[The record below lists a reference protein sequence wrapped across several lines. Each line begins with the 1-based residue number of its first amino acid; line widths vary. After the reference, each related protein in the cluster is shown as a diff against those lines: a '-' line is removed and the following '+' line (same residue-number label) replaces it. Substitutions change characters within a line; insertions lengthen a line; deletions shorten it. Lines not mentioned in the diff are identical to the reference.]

1 MPSGRSD
8 SAVKLITYSEELVD
22 GKPFYEFSNSRPVKA
37 LNREPAGH
45 AFHSAALKLLG
56 CAEKPSAGEGSN
68 KKVGDDDKEEEYSFP
83 SFNPYANNKANK
95 KKKKKPGAQQQQD
108 HQQDHYALLGLR
120 NLRYLATEDQIK
132 KSYREAALK
141 HHPDKQ
147 HAALLLAEETEEAK
161 EAKKDEIDSRFR
173 AIQEAYEVLMDP
185 TKRKIFDSTDEFDDE
200 DCSPQEFFKV
210 FGPAFK
216 RIAKLWAKT
225 SQRVPDLG
233 DENTKLKDVEKFY
246 SFWYGFKSLREF
258 PDRGKHD
265 LEKADSRQERRWM
278 ERENAKKTAKDRK
291 EDDVRIRNLV
301 DNAYRIDPRI
311 AKREEEEEAKKQRK
325 KEAKVMAEKK
335 REEEAA
341 EKEKMRKEEA
351 KESAEKLKKEKE
363 KERKLLL
370 KERNRLRT
378 LSAHVLAQRL
388 LSKEDVEN
396 LCMSL
401 NIQQLQSLCDTMGNK
416 QGVELANVI
425 KDHEANSKEKE
436 NEKANS
442 KEKECEKA
450 NADGDAEP
458 TKLDNTRKKQP
469 WSKEE
474 IDKLRKGI
482 IKYPKGI
489 SRRWEVI
496 SDYIGTGRTVEEV
509 LKATKTV
516 LLQKPDSAK
525 AFDTFLEKR
534 KPTVSIASPLSTREE
549 ELGESLPM
557 ANNGEASGSSDAD
570 DHEANSKEKENEK
583 ANSKEKESSG
593 SSDADGWSS
602 VQERALVQALKT
614 LTKETSQRW
623 ERVAAAVPGK
633 TMVQCKKKFAE
644 LKELIRS
651 KKAGV

>member
-216 RIAKLWAKT
+216 RIAKLWAKA

-450 NADGDAEP
+450 NGADGDAEP

-570 DHEANSKEKENEK
+570 
-583 ANSKEKESSG
+583 
-593 SSDADGWSS
+593 GWSS

-614 LTKETSQRW
+614 FTKETSQRW

>member
-216 RIAKLWAKT
+216 RIAKLWAKA

-450 NADGDAEP
+450 NGGDDAEPTKLDNTQKKENEKADGDAEP

-570 DHEANSKEKENEK
+570 
-583 ANSKEKESSG
+583 
-593 SSDADGWSS
+593 GWSS

-614 LTKETSQRW
+614 FTKETSQRW

>member
-1 MPSGRSD
+1 
-8 SAVKLITYSEELVD
+8 
-22 GKPFYEFSNSRPVKA
+22 
-37 LNREPAGH
+37 
-45 AFHSAALKLLG
+45 
-56 CAEKPSAGEGSN
+56 
-68 KKVGDDDKEEEYSFP
+68 
-83 SFNPYANNKANK
+83 
-95 KKKKKPGAQQQQD
+95 
-108 HQQDHYALLGLR
+108 
-120 NLRYLATEDQIK
+120 
-132 KSYREAALK
+132 
-141 HHPDKQ
+141 
-147 HAALLLAEETEEAK
+147 
-161 EAKKDEIDSRFR
+161 
-173 AIQEAYEVLMDP
+173 
-185 TKRKIFDSTDEFDDE
+185 
-200 DCSPQEFFKV
+200 
-210 FGPAFK
+210 
-216 RIAKLWAKT
+216 
-225 SQRVPDLG
+225 
-233 DENTKLKDVEKFY
+233 
-246 SFWYGFKSLREF
+246 
-258 PDRGKHD
+258 
-265 LEKADSRQERRWM
+265 
-278 ERENAKKTAKDRK
+278 
-291 EDDVRIRNLV
+291 
-301 DNAYRIDPRI
+301 
-311 AKREEEEEAKKQRK
+311 
-325 KEAKVMAEKK
+325 MAEKK

-341 EKEKMRKEEA
+341 EKEKMRKEKA
-351 KESAEKLKKEKE
+351 KESAEKLKKDKE

-416 QGVELANVI
+416 QGIELAKVI
-425 KDHEANSKEKE
+425 KEHEANSKAKENEKANFKEKE
-436 NEKANS
+436 CEKANS
-442 KEKECEKA
+442 KEKESEKA
-450 NADGDAEP
+450 NGGDDAEPTKLDNTQKKENEKADGDAEP

-570 DHEANSKEKENEK
+570 
-583 ANSKEKESSG
+583 
-593 SSDADGWSS
+593 GWSS

-614 LTKETSQRW
+614 FTKETSQRW

-651 KKAGV
+651 KKTGV